1 MTTTR
6 TEPALT
12 EERIQLLRADFPIL
26 AEQPAGVPLVYLDS
40 GATSQQPRQVL
51 EAEWAFRTQRNAAVH
66 RGAHTLAAL
75 ATVDYEEARE
85 RIARFVGAR
94 PTQISWA
101 MNATDALNTVALS
114 LAEANRAAADG
125 GSATD
130 PTLRIRE
137 GDEIVVTEAEHHA
150 NLLPWQRL
158 ADETGARLRWVE
170 VDDDGVWSADA
181 LLALITE
188 RTRVVAVAHVSNV
201 TGQIAP
207 VERIVAAAHAVGA
220 LVVLDACQSV
230 PHRPV
235 DLGALGV
242 DAAAFSSHKML
253 GPGGIGVLYLSEALG
268 AALPPARVGGSMI
281 TTVTMTERE
290 YLPAPQKFEAGTQP
304 VASIVGLAAAVDYLE
319 AVGMAAIERH
329 EVALGERLAAGAV
342 TIPGVRLVGPR
353 PGSERAGL
361 ASVVVDGVHAHDVGQ
376 VLDAAGIAARV
387 GHHCAQPL
395 HRRLGVAATTRASTY
410 LYTTDDE
417 VDRFLDALSG
427 VRAYFGAV

>member
-1 MTTTR
+1 MTIGTQ
-6 TEPALT
+6 PALT
-12 EERIQLLRADFPIL
+12 EERIQQLRGDFPIL

-51 EAEWAFRTQRNAAVH
+51 EAEWAFRTRHNAAVH
-66 RGAHTLAAL
+66 RGAHTLASL
-75 ATVDYEEARE
+75 ATDDYESARD
-85 RIARFVGAR
+85 RVARFVGAR
-94 PTQISWA
+94 PTEISWA

-114 LAEANRAAADG
+114 LAEANRAGDV
-125 GSATD
+125 D
-130 PTLRIRE
+130 PALRIRE
-137 GDEIVVTEAEHHA
+137 GDEILVTEAEHHA

-170 VDDDGVWSADA
+170 VDDDGVWTADA
-181 LLALITE
+181 ALALITE

-201 TGQIAP
+201 TGLIAP
-207 VERIVAAAHAVGA
+207 VEPIVAAAHAVGA

-230 PHRPV
+230 PHRRV
-235 DLGALGV
+235 ELGALGV
-242 DAAAFSSHKML
+242 DAAAFSGHKML
-253 GPGGIGVLYLSEALG
+253 GPGGIGVLYLAERLG

-290 YLPAPQKFEAGTQP
+290 FLPAPQRFEAGTQP
-304 VASIVGLAAAVDYLE
+304 VSAIVGLAAAVDYLE
-319 AVGMAAIERH
+319 GVGMAAIEAH

-342 TIPGVRLVGPR
+342 AIEGVRLVGPP
-353 PGSERAGL
+353 PGVERAGL

-410 LYTTDDE
+410 LHTTEAE
-417 VDRFLDALSG
+417 VDRFLDVLST
-427 VRAYFGAV
+427 VRGYFGAGRA

>member
-1 MTTTR
+1 MTIGTQ
-6 TEPALT
+6 PALT
-12 EERIQLLRADFPIL
+12 EERIQQLRGDFPIL

-51 EAEWAFRTQRNAAVH
+51 EAEWAFRTRHNAAVH
-66 RGAHTLAAL
+66 RGAHTLASL
-75 ATVDYEEARE
+75 ATDDYESARD
-85 RIARFVGAR
+85 RVARFVGAR
-94 PTQISWA
+94 PTEISWA

-114 LAEANRAAADG
+114 LAEANRAGDV
-125 GSATD
+125 D
-130 PTLRIRE
+130 PALRIRE
-137 GDEIVVTEAEHHA
+137 GDEILVTEAEHHA

-170 VDDDGVWSADA
+170 VDDDGVWTADA
-181 LLALITE
+181 ALALITE

-201 TGQIAP
+201 TGLIAP
-207 VERIVAAAHAVGA
+207 VEPIVAAAHAVGA

-230 PHRPV
+230 PHRRV
-235 DLGALGV
+235 ELGALGV
-242 DAAAFSSHKML
+242 DAAAFSGHKML
-253 GPGGIGVLYLSEALG
+253 GPGGIGVLYLAERLG

-290 YLPAPQKFEAGTQP
+290 FLPAPQRFEAGTQP
-304 VASIVGLAAAVDYLE
+304 VSAIVGLAAAVDYLE
-319 AVGMAAIERH
+319 GVGMAAIEAH
-329 EVALGERLAAGAV
+329 EVALGERLAAGAAA
-342 TIPGVRLVGPR
+342 IEGVRLVGPP
-353 PGSERAGL
+353 PGVERAGL

-410 LYTTDDE
+410 LHTTEAE
-417 VDRFLDALSG
+417 VDRFLDVLST
-427 VRAYFGAV
+427 VRGYFGAGRA

>member
-1 MTTTR
+1 M
-6 TEPALT
+6 T
-12 EERIQLLRADFPIL
+12 EERIQQLRGDFPIL

-51 EAEWAFRTQRNAAVH
+51 EAEWAFRTRHNAAVH
-66 RGAHTLAAL
+66 RGAHTLASL
-75 ATVDYEEARE
+75 ATDDYESARD
-85 RIARFVGAR
+85 RVARFVGAR
-94 PTQISWA
+94 PAEISWA

-114 LAEANRAAADG
+114 LAEANRAGDV
-125 GSATD
+125 D
-130 PTLRIRE
+130 PALRIRE
-137 GDEIVVTEAEHHA
+137 GDEILVTEAEHHA

-170 VDDDGVWSADA
+170 VDDDGVWTADA
-181 LLALITE
+181 ALALITE

-201 TGQIAP
+201 TGLIAP
-207 VERIVAAAHAVGA
+207 VEPIVAAAHAVGA

-230 PHRPV
+230 PHRRV

-242 DAAAFSSHKML
+242 DAAAFSGHKML
-253 GPGGIGVLYLSEALG
+253 GPGGIGVLYLAERLG

-290 YLPAPQKFEAGTQP
+290 FLPAPQRFEAGTQP
-304 VASIVGLAAAVDYLE
+304 VSAIVGLAAAVDYLE
-319 AVGMAAIERH
+319 GVGMAAIEAH

-342 TIPGVRLVGPR
+342 AIEGVRLVGPP
-353 PGSERAGL
+353 PGVERAGL

-410 LYTTDDE
+410 LHTTEAE
-417 VDRFLDALSG
+417 VDRFLDVLST
-427 VRAYFGAV
+427 VRGYFGAGRA